1 VRLLELSAKG
11 LNLQRS
17 IADGGHAL
25 RSAQAAAWGDVPC
38 DGDVFHAEREL
49 SQLVTYLINCAYG
62 TMGEAEAARRKFAA
76 CWKADESRSLAC
88 RRTRAEQLERA
99 AMSLSD
105 DIALLEQWLRQDVLA
120 VAGEDLPTRR
130 ELLAFI
136 IEELKAREEQ
146 CPHRIRRV
154 RRMLECSGESL
165 LAFVGVQDA
174 ALVEAGRRLG
184 VAEYRLRPLVR
195 LQRLDER
202 GVAYWQER
210 ARLQRRLG
218 ESFAAAEAAVKQV
231 LAATVRSSS
240 AVENLNGRMRCYFFL
255 RRQIGPQ
262 YLELLRFY
270 FNHRCLDRSRRHERT
285 GRSPLQLLSRRE
297 HPHWMEMLG
306 YQRFRRA

>member
-1 VRLLELSAKG
+1 MMNIAAQRQVSCKFLYQVAAK
-11 LNLQRS
+11 
-17 IADGGHAL
+17 A
-25 RSAQAAAWGDVPC
+25 
-38 DGDVFHAEREL
+38 
-49 SQLVTYLINCAYG
+49 
-62 TMGEAEAARRKFAA
+62 
-76 CWKADESRSLAC
+76 
-88 RRTRAEQLERA
+88 RA
-99 AMSLSD
+99 ALHEAFD
-105 DIALLEQWLRQDVLA
+105 PPEEDEEVLFHLPVTIALLEQWLRQDVLA